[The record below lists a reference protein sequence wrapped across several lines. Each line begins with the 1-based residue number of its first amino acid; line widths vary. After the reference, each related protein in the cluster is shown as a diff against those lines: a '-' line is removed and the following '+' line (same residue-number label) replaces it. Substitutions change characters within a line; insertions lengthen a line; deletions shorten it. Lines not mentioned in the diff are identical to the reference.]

1 MLDFSELP
9 FSMPLASA
17 LAGRRSVRDY
27 KHDVLTRGQVASL
40 LAAAVR
46 APTAMH
52 QEAWSFV
59 VVQDPK
65 MIERLSERAKPL
77 FAQLRQR
84 RDLHHRARGAG
95 AAASPAGSIFY
106 NASTLILVCGLRDAP
121 FIEADCWLAAG
132 NILLAAHAAGL
143 GSCVIGSALA
153 ALDLDDIRAELGIP
167 PSHVVVAPIIV
178 GVPAAHDAPTARQ
191 PPHVLHWLHDSA

>member
-1 MLDFSELP
+1 MLDFSEMP
-9 FSMPLASA
+9 FSMPLADA
-17 LAGRRSVRDY
+17 LAGRGSVRDY

-59 VVQDPK
+59 VVQDHA
-65 MIERLSERAKPL
+65 MVERISDRAKPL
-77 FAQLRQR
+77 FAKLLQR
-84 RDLHHRARGAG
+84 RDLHHRARG
-95 AAASPAGSIFY
+95 PAHATDPGGSIFY
-106 NASTLILVCGLRDAP
+106 NARTLILVCGPRDAP

-153 ALDLDDIRAELGIP
+153 ALDLDDIRAELQIP
-167 PSHVVVAPIIV
+167 PTHIVIAPIIV
-178 GVPAAHDAPTARQ
+178 GVPAHRTVPGARKD
-191 PPHVLHWLHDSA
+191 PHILHWLHDAA